1 MPFNGSGVFQ
11 RVRNWVADATAG
23 IKIRADYHDAEDDGF
38 ATGLSNTITKDG
50 QTVITQNIPFNSKRI
65 TGLADPINAQDAS
78 TKAYSDTKIPIAGGA
93 PMTGDLNI
101 TKDGPQLI
109 LNSTGTGAS
118 NIAGQKNGK
127 ARWYLRLGNDEAES
141 GANAGSALDILR
153 FADDG
158 TTYLGQPLRIDR
170 ATGLGTVTGDP
181 TAALGIATKQYVDTR
196 DAAVVADR
204 VLRAGDTMTG
214 NLTTAA
220 SAAIGSPGGVN
231 SIEVRGATAN
241 SAAISFHIPGVFATN
256 FGVGND
262 GNFYMGGWSHGV
274 AGNYKFWTTR
284 DFAALPVAPTLPAN
298 IITGVK
304 LVKAGD
310 YAHTAVGVTEPYAG
324 AVATGGSPTVSGAYY
339 YSRYRW
345 LQVFANGGWS
355 TVGIEG

>member
-23 IKIRADYHDAEDDGF
+23 VKIRADYHDAEDDGF

-50 QTVITQNIPFNSKRI
+50 QTVITQNIPSNSKRI
-65 TGLADPINAQDAS
+65 TGLADPINPQDAS

-181 TAALGIATKQYVDTR
+181 TAALGIATKQYVDAR
-196 DAAVVADR
+196 DTVVVADR
-204 VLRAGDTMTG
+204 VLRAGDSMTG
-214 NLTTAA
+214 KLYTAD
-220 SAAIGSPGGVN
+220 SGPPIGSAGGMNSLEIRGGQPG
-231 SIEVRGATAN
+231 
-241 SAAISFHIPGVFATN
+241 ISFHSPGVFATN
-256 FGVGND
+256 FGMSTD
-262 GNFYMGGWSHGV
+262 GNFYMGGWSHGLT
-274 AGNYKFWTTR
+274 AYKFWTTR

-298 IITGVK
+298 IVTGVR
-304 LVKAGD
+304 LAMAAD
-310 YAHTAVGVTEPYAG
+310 YAHTAVGVTEPYPG

-345 LQVFANGGWS
+345 LQVFVNGGWS
-355 TVGIEG
+355 TVGTA

>member
-1 MPFNGSGVFQ
+1 VPFNGSGVFQ

-65 TGLADPINAQDAS
+65 TGLADPINPQDAS
-78 TKAYSDTKIPIAGGA
+78 TKAYADTKLAAAGGV
-93 PMTGDLNI
+93 PMTGDLI
-101 TKDGPQLI
+101 LTKDGPQLI
-109 LNSTGTGAS
+109 LNSTGVGAS
-118 NIAGQKNGK
+118 NITGQKNGK
-127 ARWYLRLGNDEAES
+127 PRWYLRLGNDEAES

-181 TAALGIATKQYVDTR
+181 TAALGIATKQYVDAR
-196 DAAVVADR
+196 DTAVVADR

-214 NLTTAA
+214 NLT
-220 SAAIGSPGGVN
+220 SSQSGVGINGPGGMN
-231 SIEVRGATAN
+231 TFEVRGGVHAGM
-241 SAAISFHIPGVFATN
+241 SFHIPGRIATN
-256 FGVGND
+256 FGMAED
-262 GNFYMGGWSHGV
+262 GNYYMGGWSHG
-274 AGNYKFWTTR
+274 AQLFKFWTTR

-298 IITGVK
+298 IVTGVR
-304 LVKAGD
+304 LAMAAD
-310 YAHTAVGVTEPYAG
+310 YAHTAVGVTEPYPG

-345 LQVFANGGWS
+345 LQVFVNGGWS
-355 TVGIEG
+355 TVGTA